1 MQLVKQAAKDQKHM
15 PPLPPGLART
25 LGLAGGEE
33 KAVTHWPEPSVP
45 HKS

>member
-1 MQLVKQAAKDQKHM
+1 MQVAKDQKHM
-15 PPLPPGLART
+15 LPLPPGLART

-33 KAVTHWPEPSVP
+33 KGVTHWLESSVS